1 MDASVIKNHLQ
12 EILLRDEPGKINES
26 AAELVSLLKNTLSD
40 KKDIFNQ
47 QDDDFQY
54 VINDLNQIIQVH
66 TPERKKYYLNRLIR
80 SLTEEKFSRMNDIN
94 LNRWKEYSDIKTDSL
109 WIISKR
115 DRSGSHSGKYWGNFI
130 PQIPSQLLRRDTKK
144 GDWVLDPFSGSGTTL
159 IECRRLGRN
168 VLGIDISPD
177 AVSDAKEKL
186 KEENNPFNTAAELVK
201 ANSITFNYREF
212 LCSRGLESFQ
222 FMLLHPPY
230 WDIIK
235 FTDDIDDLSNCS
247 TTDHFR
253 KLISELIDNLYD
265 YLEDERYLALVI
277 GDKYNKGEWIPLG
290 FYAMEEIM
298 QKGLK
303 LKSVIVKNF
312 EETKG
317 KMQQKELW
325 RYRALA
331 GGFYIFKH
339 EYIFLFQKTKRKT
352 A

>member
-1 MDASVIKNHLQ
+1 MDVSVIKNHLQ

-130 PQIPSQLLRRDTKK
+130 PQIPSQLLRRYTKK

>member
-130 PQIPSQLLRRDTKK
+130 PQIPSQLLRRYTKK

>member
-130 PQIPSQLLRRDTKK
+130 PQIPSQLLRRYTKK

-177 AVSDAKEKL
+177 VVSDAKEKL